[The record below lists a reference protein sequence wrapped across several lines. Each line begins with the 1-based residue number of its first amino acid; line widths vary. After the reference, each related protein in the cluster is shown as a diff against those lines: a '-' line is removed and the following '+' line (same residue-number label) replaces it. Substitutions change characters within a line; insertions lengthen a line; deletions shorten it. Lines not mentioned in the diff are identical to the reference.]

1 MKTLTIEQMEN
12 VHAGSFAKTMS
23 CISQV
28 AGGMGILASIAT
40 IGIFAINPIGWGI
53 FALGAI
59 SLLSGVASDPSAC
72 D

>member
-1 MKTLTIEQMEN
+1 MKTLSFEQMET
-12 VHAGSFAKTMS
+12 VCAGSLKSVFS

-28 AGGMGILASIAT
+28 AGGMGTLSATAAILT
-40 IGIFAINPIGWGI
+40 FGTTPIGWGI

-59 SLLSGVASDPSAC
+59 SLLAGIASDPTAC